1 MSVWGGRKVLVTG
14 GAGFIGSHLC
24 EALLARGAEVT
35 VFTRYSSRGV
45 AGAVDDM
52 PGVARDALRII
63 MGDLKDPAGVDAAV
77 AGQETV
83 FHLAAHIGIPY
94 SYVHPLDVMQT
105 NAIGTAHVLEACRRH
120 GVAKLVAFSTS
131 EVYGSALY
139 APIDEAH
146 PLQPQSPYAA
156 SKVAADALALSYWR
170 SFGTPVALCRPFNTF
185 GPRQPARAVLPTI
198 IGQAL
203 SRDRIRLGALTP
215 TRDFLYVA
223 DTVEGTIRV
232 AESPDTLGEV
242 VNLGTVTEI
251 TIGEAAAVILRVI
264 GRDLPIEE
272 DAARIRPAKS
282 EVVRLIADAGK
293 AERLLGWRPATSFE
307 QGIEATVAW
316 VRRHPG
322 FLVGGRYHV

>member
-1 MSVWGGRKVLVTG
+1 MSFWGGRKVLVTG

-24 EALLARGAEVT
+24 EALLARGAEVS

-45 AGAVDDM
+45 AGALDDL
-52 PGVARDALRII
+52 PKPAREALRIT
-63 MGDLKDPAGVDAAV
+63 MGDLKDPSAVDAAIQ
-77 AGQETV
+77 GQEVV

-146 PLQPQSPYAA
+146 PLQAQSPYAA
-156 SKVAADALALSYWR
+156 SKIAADALALSYFR

-198 IGQAL
+198 IAQAL
-203 SRDRIRLGALTP
+203 RADSIRLGALTP
-215 TRDFLYVA
+215 TRDFLFVA
-223 DTVEGTIRV
+223 DTVEGAIGV
-232 AESPDTLGEV
+232 AESPDTPGES
-242 VNLGTVTEI
+242 VNLGTGTEI
-251 TIGEAAAVILRVI
+251 TIGEAATMILRVV
-264 GRDLPIEE
+264 GRDLPIVEE
-272 DAARIRPAKS
+272 GARIRPAKS
-282 EVVRLIADAGK
+282 EVVRLVADAGK
-293 AERLLGWRPATSFE
+293 AGRLFGWRPATSFE
-307 QGIEATVAW
+307 QGIAATVEWA
-316 VRRHPG
+316 RRHPG
-322 FLVGGRYHV
+322 FLLDGTYHV

>member
-1 MSVWGGRKVLVTG
+1 MIPWNGRKVLVTG
-14 GAGFIGSHLC
+14 GAGFIGSHLV

-45 AGAVDDM
+45 AGALDDL
-52 PGVARDALRII
+52 PADRRVALRIV

-77 AGQETV
+77 AGHEVV

-105 NAIGTAHVLEACRRH
+105 NATGTAHVLEACRRH
-120 GVAKLVAFSTS
+120 GVQKLVAYSTS

-146 PLQPQSPYAA
+146 PLQAQSPYAA

-170 SFGTPVALCRPFNTF
+170 SFGTPVALCRPFNTY

-203 SRDRIRLGALTP
+203 TQDRIMLGSLTP

-223 DTVEGTIRV
+223 DTVEGTIRI
-232 AESPDTLGEV
+232 AESPDTVGEV
-242 VNLGTVTEI
+242 VNLGTGTEI
-251 TIGEAAAVILRVI
+251 TIGDAAQVILKVV
-264 GRDLPIEE
+264 GRDLPIIE
-272 DAARIRPAKS
+272 DTARIRPARS
-282 EVVRLIADAGK
+282 EVVRLIADFSR
-293 AERLLGWRPATSFE
+293 AERLTGWRPATSFE
-307 QGIEATVAW
+307 QGIAATVEW

-322 FLVGGRYHV
+322 FLATSGYQV

>member
-1 MSVWGGRKVLVTG
+1 MSFWRGKKVLVTG

-35 VFTRYSSRGV
+35 IFTRYSSRGV

-52 PGVARDALRII
+52 PKTTRAALRII
-63 MGDLKDPAGVDAAV
+63 MGDLKDPAGVDGAV
-77 AGQETV
+77 ASQEVV

-120 GVAKLVAFSTS
+120 SVSKLVAFSTS
-131 EVYGSALY
+131 EVYGSAIY

-198 IGQAL
+198 IAQAL
-203 SRDRIRLGALTP
+203 SRDRISLGALTP
-215 TRDFLYVA
+215 TRDFLFVV
-223 DTVEGTIRV
+223 DTVEGAIRV

-242 VNLGTVTEI
+242 VNLGTGIEI
-251 TIGEAAAVILRVI
+251 TIGEAAAAILRVI
-264 GRDLPIEE
+264 GRDLPIETDE
-272 DAARIRPAKS
+272 MRIRPEKS
-282 EVVRLIADAGK
+282 EVVRLIADARKG
-293 AERLLGWRPATSFE
+293 ERLLGWRPTTSFE
-307 QGIEATVAW
+307 HGIAATVDW

-322 FLVGGRYHV
+322 FLVQGSYHV

>member
-52 PGVARDALRII
+52 PGPVRDALRII

-120 GVAKLVAFSTS
+120 GVGRLVAFSTS

-242 VNLGTVTEI
+242 VNLGTGTEI
-251 TIGEAAAVILRVI
+251 TIGEAGAVILRVI

-307 QGIEATVAW
+307 RGIAATVEW

-322 FLVGGRYHV
+322 FLVGGHYHV

>member
-1 MSVWGGRKVLVTG
+1 MSSWNGRKVLVTG
-14 GAGFIGSHLC
+14 GAGFIGSHLT
-24 EALLARGAEVT
+24 EALLARGAAVT

-45 AGAVDDM
+45 AGALDDLPKDM
-52 PGVARDALRII
+52 RAALRIV

-77 AGQETV
+77 AGQEVV

-105 NAIGTAHVLEACRRH
+105 NATGTAHVLEACRRH
-120 GVAKLVAFSTS
+120 GVQKLVAYSTS

-146 PLQPQSPYAA
+146 PLQAQSPYAA

-170 SFGTPVALCRPFNTF
+170 SFGTPVALCRPFNTY

-203 SRDRIRLGALTP
+203 TQDRIMLGSLTP

-223 DTVEGTIRV
+223 DTVEGTIRI
-232 AESPDTLGEV
+232 AESPDTVGEV
-242 VNLGTVTEI
+242 VNLGTGTEI
-251 TIGEAAAVILRVI
+251 TIGDAAQVILKVV
-264 GRDLPIEE
+264 GRDLPILE
-272 DAARIRPAKS
+272 DTARIRPARS
-282 EVVRLIADAGK
+282 EVVRLIADWSRA
-293 AERLLGWRPATSFE
+293 ARLTGWRPATSFE
-307 QGIEATVAW
+307 QGIAETVEW

-322 FLVGGRYHV
+322 FLATSGYQV